1 MVALAH
7 SPSPAF
13 FELTW
18 SRLGATPVGGGF
30 AVWVR
35 VDRAAAD
42 VEVPDRVEAL
52 RIEETGDV
60 PRLRIRNDGPNKVL
74 VAGNLVVKGGW
85 QTRAI
90 ERSIVLGPG
99 TEAFVPVRCVEAGRW
114 SGRDRQSAERFVES
128 AELGLSMK
136 RRAVALK
143 KASVQQGHGYTA
155 PQGSMWSSVADE
167 LTSHGLHSET
177 SSYEAVIDDVR
188 SRHRESAR
196 RARVEAPEGANG
208 VLLLPADGMPWL
220 EVLPTHAALA
230 SQLDRILPDLYEAE
244 GRIRDAG
251 PLDPSEIL
259 ARIWESPMDALETVA
274 GTIGASYAVT
284 GRGLGGELLLVDG
297 ALAHLACGEIG
308 DVEHAPMP
316 PRRARRWRDGG
327 AA

>member
-1 MVALAH
+1 MPDLRLP
-7 SPSPAF
+7 PSPAYF
-13 FELTW
+13 DLTW
-18 SRLGATPVGGGF
+18 SLLGSTPIAGGL
-30 AVWVR
+30 AAWVR
-35 VDRAAAD
+35 VDRAAVD
-42 VEVPDRVEAL
+42 VEVPARVEAL

-114 SGRDRQSAERFVES
+114 SGRDRQSAERFVGSE
-128 AELGLSMK
+128 ELGLSMK
-136 RRAVALK
+136 RRAVAMK
-143 KASVQQGHGYTA
+143 KESVRRGHGYTA
-155 PQGSMWSSVADE
+155 PQGSMWSSVTEE
-167 LTSHGLHSET
+167 LTMHRLHSET
-177 SSYEAVIDDVR
+177 SSYEAVLDGVR

-196 RARVEAPEGANG
+196 RERIEAPEGANG

-230 SQLDRILPDLYEAE
+230 SQLDRILPDLYEAQDRPRE
-244 GRIRDAG
+244 AA
-251 PLDPSEIL
+251 PVDPESVL
-259 ARIWESPMDALETVA
+259 ARIWESPMDPLEAVA
-274 GTIGASYAVT
+274 GTLGASYAVT

-297 ALAHLACGEIG
+297 ALAHLACGELG
-308 DVEHAPMP
+308 VAGGAPEP
-316 PRRARRWRDGG
+316 PARPRRGPHHG